1 MLESG
6 THHECWLVLQ
16 ALFNIASALPV
27 RSTVGVRPIYKG
39 DFIGDLAAE
48 GSRAVG
54 TILG

>member
-27 RSTVGVRPIYKG
+27 RSTAAVRPINKG
-39 DFIGDLAAE
+39 DFIDELAAE
-48 GSRAVG
+48 GPRLVG
-54 TILG
+54 TIVG